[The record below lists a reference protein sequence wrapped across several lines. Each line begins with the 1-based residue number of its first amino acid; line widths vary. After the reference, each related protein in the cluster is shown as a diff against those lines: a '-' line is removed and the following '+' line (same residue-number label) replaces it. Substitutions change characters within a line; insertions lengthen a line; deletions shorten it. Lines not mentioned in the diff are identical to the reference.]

1 MKERGQWPHDAA
13 GAHKHLDP
21 LANLLGSEF
30 PIDFEVDRDEPLF
43 AEEKSMLSRVTLFTC
58 GVTRQ
63 LF

>member
-1 MKERGQWPHDAA
+1 MATRRGGRAQD
-13 GAHKHLDP
+13 LDP

-30 PIDFEVDRDEPLF
+30 PIDFEVDRDEPLLF
-43 AEEKSMLSRVTLFTC
+43 FGSMLSRVTLFTC